1 MTAQRR
7 GAATWRCTSAWRVIG
22 LALLAWPLA
31 GAAHKSSD
39 AYLFID
45 SQGGRSTL
53 RWDIALRDLDAVM
66 PLDANDD
73 RQLTWGEVQAGWPRI
88 DALALASLRVAGC
101 DWRIDGHALER
112 RNDGAYAVIKA
123 AADCRISAQT
133 PLHYALFAD
142 IDPTH
147 RGLVRLTVDGG
158 APQLRMLVPAT
169 LPALALVHLATAAAA
184 SAAPQ
189 LDGAKPAA
197 AQTNSASG
205 VAAAGLA
212 AATAAAG
219 AAAVPPPAADGHA
232 PASFLGEGIHH
243 LVTGYDHLLF
253 LLCLLLPAVLMRQGG
268 RWQPVAGWREA
279 VWPVTKTVTLFTL
292 AHSVT
297 LTLASLGWVR
307 LSSSVVEPA
316 IALTIMLAAFDNLR
330 PLLLR
335 WRGWLT
341 FGFGL
346 IHGFGFAGV
355 LGELDLPTAQFGWAL
370 FQFNLGLEI
379 GQLAVV
385 ALVVPLLLALRA
397 RAVYVPVVLRAGSGV
412 ALLVAAAWFV
422 ERTAQVRLLP
432 F

>member
-1 MTAQRR
+1 MRRERAVNAVR
-7 GAATWRCTSAWRVIG
+7 GALRRIERIGWRAAGC
-22 LALLAWPLA
+22 ALLCWPLGA
-31 GAAHKSSD
+31 AAHKSSD

-45 SQGGRSTL
+45 SQAGATHL
-53 RWDIALRDLDAVM
+53 RWDIALRDLDVAF
-66 PLDANDD
+66 PLDADDD
-73 RQLTWGEVQAGWPRI
+73 RNLTWAEVKAAWPRI
-88 DALALASLRVAGC
+88 DALAMASLRVGGC
-101 DWRIDGHALER
+101 DFRVTGHALER
-112 RNDGAYAVIKA
+112 RNDGAYAVLKA
-123 AADCRISAQT
+123 EAPCRVDAAT
-133 PLHYALFAD
+133 PLQYGLFAD

-147 RGLVRLTVDGG
+147 RGLVRLTVDGA
-158 APQLRMLVPAT
+158 APQLRMLVPAP
-169 LPALALVHLATAAAA
+169 LSPASSGPSAAAA
-184 SAAPQ
+184 GSAAPSAA
-189 LDGAKPAA
+189 GASTPAA
-197 AQTNSASG
+197 
-205 VAAAGLA
+205 VLAATGRLA
-212 AATAAAG
+212 AASGGQSDAA
-219 AAAVPPPAADGHA
+219 PPAPALDIHA
-232 PASFLGEGIHH
+232 PASFLGQGIHH

-253 LLCLLLPAVLMRQGG
+253 LLCLLLPSVLHWRGG
-268 RWQPVAGWREA
+268 RWQPVAGWRDA

-307 LSSSVVEPA
+307 LSSSLIEPA

-355 LGELDLPTAQFGWAL
+355 LGELDLPTLQFGWAL

-385 ALVVPLLLALRA
+385 ALIVPLLLALRA
-397 RAVYVPVVLRAGSGV
+397 RRVYVAGVLRAGSGV
-412 ALLVAAAWFV
+412 SLIVASVWFV
-422 ERTAQVRLLP
+422 ERTANLRLLP

>member
-1 MTAQRR
+1 MTPLSFSAVSLSARR
-7 GAATWRCTSAWRVIG
+7 LAWHAIG
-22 LALLAWPLA
+22 CALLCAPLA
-31 GAAHKSSD
+31 AAAHKSSD

-45 SQGGRSTL
+45 SGAGGTSL
-53 RWDIALRDLDAVM
+53 RWDIALRDLDVAF
-66 PLDANDD
+66 PLDADDD
-73 RQLTWGEVQAGWPRI
+73 RNLTWAEVKAAWPRI
-88 DALALASLRVAGC
+88 DALALASLRVPGC
-101 DWRIDGHALER
+101 DFRITGHALER
-112 RNDGAYAVIKA
+112 RNDGAYAVLKA
-123 AADCRISAQT
+123 DAPCRVDGAT
-133 PLHYALFAD
+133 PLQYGLFAD

-147 RGLVRLTVDGG
+147 RGLVRLTVDGA
-158 APQLRMLVPAT
+158 APQLRMLVPAR
-169 LPALALVHLATAAAA
+169 LPAAPPLQAESMPAPPASGISVASVAAGGAA
-184 SAAPQ
+184 SAAST
-189 LDGAKPAA
+189 GAERSVSPAA
-197 AQTNSASG
+197 PPSAVDS
-205 VAAAGLA
+205 
-212 AATAAAG
+212 
-219 AAAVPPPAADGHA
+219 HA
-232 PASFLGEGIHH
+232 PASFLGQGVHH

-253 LLCLLLPAVLMRQGG
+253 LLCLLLPSVLRRRNG

-307 LSSSVVEPA
+307 LSSSLIEPA

-355 LGELDLPTAQFGWAL
+355 LGELDLPAVQFGWAL
-370 FQFNLGLEI
+370 FQFNLGIEI

-385 ALVVPLLLALRA
+385 ALVVPLLLALRS
-397 RAVYVPVVLRAGSGV
+397 RRVYVPGVLGAGSGV
-412 ALLVAAAWFV
+412 ALIVASAWLV
-422 ERTAQVRLLP
+422 ERTANLRLLP